1 MGRYIQRETY
11 LRQLMDRMG
20 NGEVKIITGPRRSGK
35 SWLLNRIF
43 KDYLL
48 EQGVAEDNI
57 IIVSFDMDDDEET
70 GDLTDRQALK
80 SYLYSRITDDT
91 TPYYIILDEV
101 QEVEGFEKLVNGL
114 NARDNVDVYITGS
127 NSHFLSSDIK
137 TIFRGRGDEVK
148 VWPFSFREFCTDRTE
163 PVSELWKE
171 YYTYGGMPGLLRQRT
186 SEQKVAYLQRLWNKT
201 YLDDVVE
208 RHKVKNREALS
219 ALADA
224 LCSSVGS
231 LTNPNRISNVMSNV
245 QNTKI
250 DSETVSNYIGYLEE
264 AFLFEGAKRYN
275 IKGNK
280 YFESIKK
287 YYSVDVGLRNAKLN
301 FRQQEITHIMENV
314 IYNELRMR
322 GFAVDVGVVE
332 AREMRNGKSEYIQ
345 YEIDF
350 IASNG
355 RDKYYIQSA
364 FSLDSEEKRQQELR
378 SLLKVDDSF
387 QKIVITGSDIAAYTD
402 DKGIRIIDVL
412 TESDSLRW
420 HQTIAG
426 DPADWLHYWAPGGPM
441 EQGIQMLGIKSLPW
455 FAVTDST
462 GLVVYSGPNCDL
474 ASKKASELI
483 R

>member
-114 NARDNVDVYITGS
+114 NTRDNVDVYITGS

-219 ALADA
+219 ALVDA

-231 LTNPNRISNVMSNV
+231 LTNPNRISNVMRSV

-402 DKGIRIIDVL
+402 NKGIRFMGL
-412 TESDSLRW
+412 FQFLLS
-420 HQTIAG
+420 
-426 DPADWLHYWAPGGPM
+426 
-441 EQGIQMLGIKSLPW
+441 GI
-455 FAVTDST
+455 
-462 GLVVYSGPNCDL
+462 
-474 ASKKASELI
+474 
-483 R
+483 

>member
-1 MGRYIQRETY
+1 MENYIQRETY
-11 LRQLMDRMG
+11 LRQLTERMG

-48 EQGVAEDNI
+48 GQGVAEDNI
-57 IIVSFDMDDDEET
+57 IIVSFDMDDEET

-80 SYLYSRITDDT
+80 NYLYSRITDDS
-91 TPYYIILDEV
+91 TPYYVILDEV
-101 QEVEGFEKLVNGL
+101 QEVEGFEKIVNGL
-114 NARDNVDVYITGS
+114 SSKDNVDIYVTGS

-148 VWPFSFREFCTDRTE
+148 VWPFSFREFCINRTE

-171 YYTYGGMPGLLRQRT
+171 YYTYGGMPGLIRQRT
-186 SEQKVAYLQRLWNKT
+186 PEQKVAYLQRLWNKT

-231 LTNPNRISNVMSNV
+231 LTNPNRISNVLRNV

-250 DSETVSNYIGYLEE
+250 ESETVSNYISYLEE

-322 GFAVDVGVVE
+322 GFAVDVSVVE
-332 AREMRNGKSEYIQ
+332 AREMRNGKPAYIQ
-345 YEIDF
+345 YEIYF
-350 IASNG
+350 IANNG
-355 RDKYYIQSA
+355 REKYYIQSA
-364 FSLDSEEKRQQELR
+364 FSIDSEEKRQQELK

-387 QKIVITGSDIAAYTD
+387 QKIVITGSDIAPYTD
-402 DKGIRIIDVL
+402 DKGIRFMGLFQFLL
-412 TESDSLRW
+412 T
-420 HQTIAG
+420 
-426 DPADWLHYWAPGGPM
+426 
-441 EQGIQMLGIKSLPW
+441 GIL
-455 FAVTDST
+455 
-462 GLVVYSGPNCDL
+462 
-474 ASKKASELI
+474 
-483 R
+483 

>member
-1 MGRYIQRETY
+1 MDNYIQRETY
-11 LRQLMDRMG
+11 LRQLIERMG

-57 IIVSFDMDDDEET
+57 IIVSFDMDDEET
-70 GDLTDRQALK
+70 GDLTDRQVLK
-80 SYLYSRITDDT
+80 AYLYSRITDDS
-91 TPYYIILDEV
+91 TPYYIVLDEV

-114 NARDNVDVYITGS
+114 NSKDNVDIYITGS

-148 VWPFSFREFCTDRTE
+148 VWPFSFHEFCTNRIE

-171 YYTYGGMPGLLRQRT
+171 YYTYGGMPGLVHQRT
-186 SEQKVAYLQRLWNKT
+186 PEQKVAYLQRLWNKT

-231 LTNPNRISNVMSNV
+231 LTNPNRISNVLRNV

-250 DSETVSNYIGYLEE
+250 EPETVSNYINYLEE
-264 AFLFEGAKRYN
+264 AFLFEGTKRYN

-332 AREMRNGKSEYIQ
+332 AREKRNGKPEYIQ

-350 IASNG
+350 IANNG
-355 RDKYYIQSA
+355 LEKYYIQSA
-364 FSLDSEEKRQQELR
+364 FSIDSEEKRQQELK

-387 QKIVITGSDIAAYTD
+387 QKIVITGSDIAPYTD
-402 DKGIRIIDVL
+402 DKGIRFMGL
-412 TESDSLRW
+412 FQFLLS
-420 HQTIAG
+420 
-426 DPADWLHYWAPGGPM
+426 
-441 EQGIQMLGIKSLPW
+441 GI
-455 FAVTDST
+455 
-462 GLVVYSGPNCDL
+462 
-474 ASKKASELI
+474 
-483 R
+483 

>member
-1 MGRYIQRETY
+1 MENYIQRETY
-11 LRQLMDRMG
+11 LRQLTDRMG

-48 EQGVAEDNI
+48 SQGVAEDCI
-57 IIVSFDMDDDEET
+57 IIVSLDMDNEEEI
-70 GDLTDRQALK
+70 GDLTDRQILK
-80 SYLYSRITDDT
+80 SYLHSRIKDNTKF
-91 TPYYIILDEV
+91 YYIILDEV
-101 QEVEGFEKLVNGL
+101 QEVEGFERLVNGL
-114 NARDNVDVYITGS
+114 NAKDNVDVYITGS
-127 NSHFLSSDIK
+127 NSHFLSSDIN

-148 VWPFSFREFCTDRTE
+148 VWPFSFREFCINRTE

-186 SEQKVAYLQRLWNKT
+186 SEQKIAYLQRLWNKT

-208 RHKVKNREALS
+208 RHRIKNREALS
-219 ALADA
+219 TLADA

-231 LTNPNRISNVMSNV
+231 LTNPNRISNVLRNV

-250 DSETVSNYIGYLEE
+250 DSETVSNYISYLEE

-301 FRQQEITHIMENV
+301 FRQQEVTHIMENV

-332 AREMRNGKSEYIQ
+332 AREMRNGKSESIQ

-364 FSLDSEEKRQQELR
+364 FALDSEEKRQQELR
-378 SLLKVDDSF
+378 SFLKVDDSF
-387 QKIVITGSDIAAYTD
+387 QKIVITGNDIAPYTD
-402 DKGIRIIDVL
+402 DKGIRF
-412 TESDSLRW
+412 
-420 HQTIAG
+420 
-426 DPADWLHYWAPGGPM
+426 M
-441 EQGIQMLGIKSLPW
+441 GIFHFLLSGI
-455 FAVTDST
+455 
-462 GLVVYSGPNCDL
+462 
-474 ASKKASELI
+474 
-483 R
+483 